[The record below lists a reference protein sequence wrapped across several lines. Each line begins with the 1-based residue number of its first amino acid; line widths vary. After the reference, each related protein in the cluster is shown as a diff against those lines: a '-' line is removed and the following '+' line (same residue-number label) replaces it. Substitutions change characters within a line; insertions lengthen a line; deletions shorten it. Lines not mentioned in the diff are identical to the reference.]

1 MDSKSIRT
9 FAAANRKSIGHI
21 GKPLRAGSENSMYKF
36 FSGKSKNMQTCTL
49 SIEKKTKLLVL
60 EQIRDNEEW
69 PRYIRLTGQQV
80 KRIQQMFFKGSFYS
94 ATKPSNYFTLE
105 NGVYTMCC
113 RSENQVIKLT
123 AEEMANVYQ
132 YYERHKERI
141 AKYDFEFKK

>member
-1 MDSKSIRT
+1 MFT
-9 FAAANRKSIGHI
+9 
-21 GKPLRAGSENSMYKF
+21 F

-49 SIEKKTKLLVL
+49 SIEKRTHLLVV
-60 EQIRDNEEW
+60 EQKHDSEDW

-94 ATKPSNYFTLE
+94 ATKPANYFTLE
-105 NGVYTMCC
+105 NGIYTMCC
-113 RSENQVIKLT
+113 RAENQVIKLSV
-123 AEEMANVYQ
+123 EDMANVYQ